1 MIFVNGINKEDTY
14 SLYDVFGRDEIFY
27 KSTTVRK
34 QGWETNAS
42 IFYIRDNKLRIRF
55 KKVLEPFYN
64 SYQDP
69 PFDGDRNYLLYDMEL
84 MEYNSREPF
93 RRMEYA
99 IEQFKATNESFSISP
114 LLPKE
119 IEEKLSDA
127 DAFIGPEF
135 SFENE
140 ISFSDFYN
148 TSCFFFPVDIDVFLT
163 DFLNRNSFCHDEAM
177 LVYWNGNTIH
187 GHVGY
192 DGVFYRTDI
201 FPRCNDKPQVY
212 NIRNGVQQIST
223 PHWLSDNELS
233 YGYTFLKNCIVR
245 RDNSCFSYSGEYLEV
260 NTKHHKNVKLLNE
273 LIRFLYKNPKKGYS
287 DEPYLQLVVPRE
299 FVDFDIASI
308 ESVVVPH
315 LESKGALN
323 RVAWKHLK
331 SVISILEKVG
341 LSTNFE
347 CAFRNILDLNKSKIY
362 GGSRRNICSDQL
374 SENLRKLN
382 KKVGNARMA
391 FLLENE
397 VELKIEVAKI
407 NNTKTVEIFVSE
419 EVFSTIKSERKVVPK
434 ELKDNSK
441 WTSLQAGAF
450 VVFSN
455 KITNE
460 RFCAIT
466 TNTKSGLS
474 LNRV

>member
-14 SLYDVFGRDEIFY
+14 SLYDVFGREKIFY
-27 KSTTVRK
+27 KNTTIRI

-42 IFYIRDNKLRIRF
+42 LFYIRDNKLRIRF

-69 PFDGDRNYLLYDMEL
+69 PFDGDRNYLLYDMDL
-84 MEYNSREPF
+84 MEYNSKEPF

-99 IEQFKATNESFSISP
+99 IEQFKTTNESFSTST

-119 IEEKLSDA
+119 IEEKLSDT

-140 ISFSDFYN
+140 IDYSEFYN
-148 TSCFFFPVDIDVFLT
+148 TSCYFFPVDIDSFVT
-163 DFLNRNSFCHDEAM
+163 DYLNRNSFCHDEAM

-192 DGVFYRTDI
+192 DGNFYRTDV
-201 FPRCNDKPQVY
+201 FPGHNDKPQVY
-212 NIRNGVQQIST
+212 SIKNGIEKIMM
-223 PHWLSDNELS
+223 PEWLSDNKLS
-233 YGYTFLKNCIVR
+233 YGYTFLRKYIVR
-245 RDNSCFSYSGEYLEV
+245 RDNNCFAYSGEHLDDR
-260 NTKHHKNVKLLNE
+260 TRHHKNVKLLNDI
-273 LIRFLYKNPKKGYS
+273 IRLLYKDYHKGYS
-287 DEPYLQLVVPRE
+287 DTPYLQLIVPRE
-299 FVDFDIASI
+299 FVNFDIASI

-347 CAFRNILDLNKSKIY
+347 CAFRNILLLNKSSIY

-382 KKVGNARMA
+382 KKVGNVRMA

-407 NNTKTVEIFVSE
+407 NK
-419 EVFSTIKSERKVVPK
+419 
-434 ELKDNSK
+434 
-441 WTSLQAGAF
+441 
-450 VVFSN
+450 
-455 KITNE
+455 
-460 RFCAIT
+460 
-466 TNTKSGLS
+466 TKSDLS

>member
-1 MIFVNGINKEDTY
+1 MLFANGIHKDDTY
-14 SLYDVFGRDEIFY
+14 SLYDVYGRNKVFY
-27 KSTTVRK
+27 KSTTVRI

-42 IFYIRDNKLRIRF
+42 LFYIRDNKLRIRF

-69 PFDGDRNYLLYDMEL
+69 PFVGDPDFLFYDMEL
-84 MEYNSREPF
+84 IEYNSKEPI

-99 IEQFKATNESFSISP
+99 IKQFKATNESFSISP
-114 LLPKE
+114 LLPRE
-119 IEEKLSDA
+119 IEEKLSDT

-140 ISFSDFYN
+140 ITFSDFYD

-192 DGVFYRTDI
+192 DGNFYRTDI
-201 FPRCNDKPQVY
+201 FPKCNDKPQVY

-223 PHWLSDNELS
+223 PHWLSDNDLN
-233 YGYTFLKNCIVR
+233 YGYTFLKNCIVC
-245 RDNSCFSYSGEYLEV
+245 RDNNCFSYSGEHLPV
-260 NTKHHKNVKLLNE
+260 NTKHHKNTKLLND
-273 LIRFLYKNPKKGYS
+273 LIRLLYKNPKKGYS
-287 DEPYLQLVVPRE
+287 DAPYLQLVVPRE
-299 FVDFDIASI
+299 FVDFDISSI
-308 ESVVVPH
+308 ENIVVPH

-323 RVAWKHLK
+323 KTAWEHFKNIK
-331 SVISILEKVG
+331 AIIEKVG

-347 CAFRNILDLNKSKIY
+347 SAFRNILDLNKSQIY
-362 GGSRRNICSDQL
+362 GGSKRNICSEHL
-374 SENLRKLN
+374 AENLRKLN
-382 KKVGNARMA
+382 KKFGNDRMA
-391 FLLENE
+391 VLLKDE
-397 VELKIEVAKI
+397 VQLKFEIAKM
-407 NNTKTVEIFVSE
+407 NKVNVVEIFVSE
-419 EVFSTIKSERKVVPK
+419 EAFSTIKFERKVPK

-450 VVFSN
+450 VVFSS
-455 KITNE
+455 KTTNE

>member
-69 PFDGDRNYLLYDMEL
+69 PFVGDPNFLFYDMEL
-84 MEYNSREPF
+84 MEYNSKEPF

-148 TSCFFFPVDIDVFLT
+148 TSCFFFPVDINVFLT

-177 LVYWNGNTIH
+177 LVYWNGNTLH
-187 GHVGY
+187 GHLGY
-192 DGVFYRTDI
+192 DGNFYRTDV
-201 FPRCNDKPQVY
+201 FPGHNDKPQVY
-212 NIRNGVQQIST
+212 SIKNGIEKIMT
-223 PHWLSDNELS
+223 PEWLSDNNLS
-233 YGYTFLKNCIVR
+233 YGYTFLRKYIVR
-245 RDNSCFSYSGEYLEV
+245 RDNNCFAYSGEYLDDR
-260 NTKHHKNVKLLNE
+260 TRHHKNVKLLNDI
-273 LIRFLYKNPKKGYS
+273 IRLLYKDYPKGYS
-287 DEPYLQLVVPRE
+287 DTLYSQLVVPRE
-299 FVDFDIASI
+299 FVDFDVASI

-362 GGSRRNICSDQL
+362 GGSKRNICGEQL
-374 SENLRKLN
+374 YENLRKLN
-382 KKVGNARMA
+382 KKVRNDRMA
-391 FLLENE
+391 FLLENK

-407 NNTKTVEIFVSE
+407 NKTNVVEIFVSE
-419 EVFSTIKSERKVVPK
+419 EAFSTIKSERKVPK

>member
-1 MIFVNGINKEDTY
+1 MIFVNGINKEDAY

-42 IFYIRDNKLRIRF
+42 LFYIRDNKLRVRF
-55 KKVLEPFYN
+55 KKVLEPFYS

-69 PFDGDRNYLLYDMEL
+69 PFVGDPNFLFYDMEL
-84 MEYNSREPF
+84 IEYNSKEPI

-99 IEQFKATNESFSISP
+99 INQFKATSDSFSIKT

-119 IEEKLSDA
+119 IEEKLSDT

-192 DGVFYRTDI
+192 DGDFYRTDI
-201 FPRCNDKPQVY
+201 FLGHNDKPQVY
-212 NIRNGVQQIST
+212 SIHNGVKEISA
-223 PHWLSDNELS
+223 PQWLCDNDLS
-233 YGYTFLKNCIVR
+233 YGYTFLRNCIVR
-245 RDNSCFSYSGEYLEV
+245 RDNNCFSYSGELLEA
-260 NTKHHKNVKLLNE
+260 NTKHHKNVKLLND
-273 LIRFLYKNPKKGYS
+273 LIRLLYKNPKKGYS

-299 FVDFDIASI
+299 FIRFDISI
-308 ESVVVPH
+308 VENIVVPH

-323 RVAWKHLK
+323 NTAWEHFKNIK
-331 SVISILEKVG
+331 TIIEKVG
-341 LSTNFE
+341 LSADFE
-347 CAFRNILDLNKSKIY
+347 RAFRNILDLNKSQIY
-362 GGSRRNICSDQL
+362 GGSKRNICSEQL
-374 SENLRKLN
+374 AENLRKLN
-382 KKVGNARMA
+382 KRIGNDKMA
-391 FLLENE
+391 VLLEDE
-397 VELKIEVAKI
+397 VQLKYEIAKMYKV
-407 NNTKTVEIFVSE
+407 NVVEISVPE
-419 EVFSTIKSERKVVPK
+419 EAFSTIKFERKVPK

-455 KITNE
+455 RITNE
-460 RFCAIT
+460 RFTAVIT
-466 TNTKSGLS
+466 STKSGLS